1 MFPFTLTSDFGLQ
14 NHYAASV
21 KGKILFH
28 IPDANILDICHHVA
42 PHNLQQAAYI
52 FKSAYLHFPRGTIHL
67 VLNDLYANPNRQLL
81 YVFENGQ
88 HIFCADNGFL
98 TLLFDDRPAQ
108 IFLLQD
114 KLVLYNYLEVVEHF
128 AMNAVQILQGLKPN
142 IENIAVNQIMIRR
155 PAFAF
160 ESNNTLEA
168 QVLHIDS
175 YGNVVLNVTRTFFYE
190 TAKGRA
196 FRILFMRDEEINTIS
211 EHYHDVPV
219 NEKLCLFNAAGF
231 LEIAINKGHA
241 ASLFGFKDADE
252 RSLFYSN
259 VKIFF
264 E

>member
-1 MFPFTLTSDFGLQ
+1 MHPLTLTSDFGLQ
-14 NHYAASV
+14 NHYLASV

-28 IPDANILDICHHVA
+28 IRDANIIDISHQVE
-42 PHNLQQAAYI
+42 PYNLQQAAYI
-52 FKSAYLHFPRGTIHL
+52 FKSTYLHFPPHTIHF
-67 VLNDLYANPNRQLL
+67 VLTDMHANAGNQLL

-108 IFLLQD
+108 IFLLKD
-114 KLVLYNYLEVVEHF
+114 AAVPYNYIQAVEVF
-128 AMNAVQILQGLKPN
+128 ALNAIQILQGMKPN
-142 IENIAVNQIMIRR
+142 IENISVSNIVIKR
-155 PAFAF
+155 PAFPF
-160 ESNNTLEA
+160 ESNNSIEA

-175 YGNVVLNVTRTFFYE
+175 YGNVILNVTRAYFME
-190 TAKGRA
+190 IARGRK
-196 FRILFMRDEEINTIS
+196 FRILFMRDEELTVIS
-211 EHYHDVPV
+211 NQYSDVPV
-219 NEKLCLFNAAGF
+219 NEKLCLFNTSGY